1 LFLQQNADYR
11 LYKVHCHVL
20 LSLDVV
26 RQTVVASDL
35 VVPRARWHNASV
47 AIRKSILMDHVSL
60 IACMSSASSVVGG
73 YLIDAYS
80 YRFCFRIT
88 AAFYFV
94 ALLVDVMLLLVV
106 RDSNKQESAWI
117 LKEKAV
123 IGSVSRSGGVV

>member
-1 LFLQQNADYR
+1 M
-11 LYKVHCHVL
+11 
-20 LSLDVV
+20 
-26 RQTVVASDL
+26 
-35 VVPRARWHNASV
+35 RATV
-47 AIRKSILMDHVSL
+47 AIRKSILMDHVPRKQRGRWNSFESL
-60 IACMSSASSVVGG
+60 IASMSSASSVVGG

-94 ALLVDVMLLLVV
+94 ALLVDVMLLSVV